1 MLPFFLHQ
9 MRVSMGCITDAIVR
23 QLRLKY
29 YIRERETV
37 FPMNEQEKIL
47 IVDDEPD
54 TILIL
59 QDRLEMDGYEVV
71 TATDGCDALE
81 LIDQDLPDLV
91 LLDIQMPRLDGI
103 ETLTHLHEKYP
114 GILVL
119 MLTAHGTIQRAVEAT
134 KQGAYDFLEKPFQP
148 EHITQKVDQALEHQR
163 TIEQSTRDELIHN
176 YEEIV
181 GESPPILEVLKI
193 IEKVADTDS
202 TVLVQGESG
211 TGKELV
217 ARALHQNSS
226 RKEEEMV
233 VVNCAAIPDHLLES
247 ELFGHERGAFTGATY
262 QKIGK
267 FERAH
272 GGTLFLDEIADMSI
286 ELQSKLLRTLQEGEI
301 ERLGGTKVIRVDV
314 RIIAATNQ
322 DLRQAIEA
330 GTFRQDLYYR
340 LNMIPIHLPPLRTRQ
355 EDILVLAEYFLQKHS
370 KAHNQPARL
379 ISQKA
384 RELFMQYD
392 WPGNVRELEYSIL
405 RAVLFAEGDVILPKH
420 LPEEIQSTLPREAEN
435 VPVGLTMKEM
445 EKELILKTLERMEGN
460 RTQTAEILGIS
471 LRSLQYKLKDYETA
485 VEGDA

>member
-1 MLPFFLHQ
+1 
-9 MRVSMGCITDAIVR
+9 
-23 QLRLKY
+23 
-29 YIRERETV
+29 
-37 FPMNEQEKIL
+37 MNEQERIL

-59 QDRLEMDGYEVV
+59 QDRLEMNGYEVV
-71 TATDGCDALE
+71 TATDGYDALE

-103 ETLTHLHEKYP
+103 HTLTHLHEKYP

-148 EHITQKVDQALEHQR
+148 EHITQKVDRALEHQR
-163 TIEQSTRDELIHN
+163 TIEQNTRDELLHN

-181 GESPPILEVLKI
+181 GESPPILEVLRI
-193 IEKVADTDS
+193 VEKVADTDS

-226 RKEEEMV
+226 RGEKEMI

-272 GGTLFLDEIADMSI
+272 GSALFLDEIGDMSI

-322 DLRQAIEA
+322 DLRGAIEV

-340 LNMIPIHLPPLRTRQ
+340 LNMIPIHLPPLRARQ
-355 EDILVLAEYFLQKHS
+355 QDILTLAEYFLQKHS

-379 ISQKA
+379 ISQKV

-420 LPEEIQSTLPREAEN
+420 LPEEIQSTRQRETEN

-460 RTQTAEILGIS
+460 RTRTAEILGIS
-471 LRSLQYKLKDYETA
+471 LRSLQYKLKDYE
-485 VEGDA
+485 VIDR

>member
-1 MLPFFLHQ
+1 
-9 MRVSMGCITDAIVR
+9 
-23 QLRLKY
+23 
-29 YIRERETV
+29 
-37 FPMNEQEKIL
+37 MNEREKIL

-71 TATDGCDALE
+71 TATDGREALE

-103 ETLTHLHEKYP
+103 ETLAHIHPKYP
-114 GILVL
+114 GLLVL

-134 KQGAYDFLEKPFQP
+134 KRGAYDFLEKPFQP
-148 EHITQKVDQALEHQR
+148 EHIKQKVDQALEHQR
-163 TIEQSTRDELIHN
+163 TTEHSTRDELIHS

-181 GESPPILEVLKI
+181 GESPRILEVFKV

-202 TVLVQGESG
+202 TVLIQGESG

-226 RKEEEMV
+226 RREKEMV

-267 FERAH
+267 FERGH
-272 GGTLFLDEIADMSI
+272 GSTLFLDEIGDMSI
-286 ELQSKLLRTLQEGEI
+286 ELQAKLLRALQEGEI
-301 ERLGGTKVIRVDV
+301 ERLGGTRVIHVDV

-322 DLRQAIEA
+322 ELRQAIETGA
-330 GTFRQDLYYR
+330 FRQDLYYR
-340 LNMIPIHLPPLRTRQ
+340 LNMIPIHLPPLRARRK
-355 EDILVLAEYFLQKHS
+355 DILILAEYFLQKHS
-370 KAHNQPARL
+370 KAHGQPVRL

-384 RELFMQYD
+384 RDLLMQYD

-420 LPEEIQSTLPREAEN
+420 LPEEVQSPQQEQVKS
-435 VPVGLTMKEM
+435 VPVGTATRDSVLVRSDRTSLNMTMKEM

-460 RTQTAEILGIS
+460 RTRTAEVLGIS
-471 LRSLQYKLKDYETA
+471 LRSLQYKLKHYTKE
-485 VEGDA
+485 VEREA

>member
-1 MLPFFLHQ
+1 MLPIQ
-9 MRVSMGCITDAIVR
+9 SQRNSAENTI
-23 QLRLKY
+23 
-29 YIRERETV
+29 
-37 FPMNEQEKIL
+37 FPARIDIQMNEQEKIL

-59 QDRLEMDGYEVV
+59 QDRFEMDGYEVV
-71 TATDGCDALE
+71 TATDGHHALE

-103 ETLTHLHEKYP
+103 ETLAHIHEKYP

-226 RKEEEMV
+226 RREKEMI

-272 GGTLFLDEIADMSI
+272 SSTLFLDEIADMSI

-322 DLRQAIEA
+322 DLRQAIET

-355 EDILVLAEYFLQKHS
+355 EDILILAEYFLQKHS
-370 KAHNQPARL
+370 KAHHQPARL

-420 LPEEIQSTLPREAEN
+420 LPEEIQSTSRREAES

-460 RTQTAEILGIS
+460 RTRTAEILGIS

-485 VEGDA
+485 VEGNA

>member
-1 MLPFFLHQ
+1 M
-9 MRVSMGCITDAIVR
+9 D
-23 QLRLKY
+23 
-29 YIRERETV
+29 
-37 FPMNEQEKIL
+37 EQEKIL

-59 QDRLEMDGYEVV
+59 QDRLEMDGYKVV
-71 TATDGCDALE
+71 TATDGCNALE

-163 TIEQSTRDELIHN
+163 TIEQSTRDALLHN

-226 RKEEEMV
+226 RREEEMV

-272 GGTLFLDEIADMSI
+272 GSTLFLDEIADMSI

-340 LNMIPIHLPPLRTRQ
+340 LNMIPIHLPSLRARQ
-355 EDILVLAEYFLQKHS
+355 QDILILAEYFLQKHS

-420 LPEEIQSTLPREAEN
+420 LPEEIQSTRQREAEN
-435 VPVGLTMKEM
+435 VSVGLTMKEM

-460 RTQTAEILGIS
+460 RTRTAEILGIS

-485 VEGDA
+485 AERGA

>member
-1 MLPFFLHQ
+1 M
-9 MRVSMGCITDAIVR
+9 S
-23 QLRLKY
+23 
-29 YIRERETV
+29 
-37 FPMNEQEKIL
+37 EQEKIL

-59 QDRLEMDGYEVV
+59 QDRLEMEGYEVV
-71 TATDGCDALE
+71 TATDGSDALG

-103 ETLTHLHEKYP
+103 ETLTHIHEKYP

-163 TIEQSTRDELIHN
+163 TVEQSTRDELIHS

-181 GESPPILEVLKI
+181 GESPPVLEVLRI
-193 IEKVADTDS
+193 VEKVADTDS

-226 RKEEEMV
+226 RREKEMV

-262 QKIGK
+262 QKRGK

-272 GGTLFLDEIADMSI
+272 GSTLLLDEIADMSI

-322 DLRQAIEA
+322 DLRQAIGA

-340 LNMIPIHLPPLRTRQ
+340 LNMIPIHLPPLRARQ
-355 EDILVLAEYFLQKHS
+355 ADILILAEYFLQKHS

-420 LPEEIQSTLPREAEN
+420 LPEEIQSTSQREAEN

-445 EKELILKTLERMEGN
+445 EKELIFKTLERMEGN
-460 RTQTAEILGIS
+460 RTRTAEILGIS

-485 VEGDA
+485 VERDA

>member
-1 MLPFFLHQ
+1 
-9 MRVSMGCITDAIVR
+9 
-23 QLRLKY
+23 
-29 YIRERETV
+29 
-37 FPMNEQEKIL
+37 MNEREKIL

-54 TILIL
+54 TSLIL
-59 QDRLEMDGYEVV
+59 QDRLEMEGYEVV
-71 TATDGCDALE
+71 TATDGYNALK

-91 LLDIQMPRLDGI
+91 LLDIQMPQLDGI
-103 ETLTHLHEKYP
+103 ATLTHLQEKYP
-114 GILVL
+114 GMLVL

-134 KQGAYDFLEKPFQP
+134 KRGAYDFLEKPFQP
-148 EHITQKVDQALEHQR
+148 EHITQKVDRALEHQR
-163 TIEQSTRDELIHN
+163 TIESTARDELINN
-176 YEEIV
+176 YKEIV
-181 GESPPILEVLKI
+181 GESPPILGVLKI
-193 IEKVADTDS
+193 IEKIANTDS

-217 ARALHQNSS
+217 ARALHQNSA
-226 RKEEEMV
+226 RGEKEMV

-272 GGTLFLDEIADMSI
+272 GSTLFLDEIGDMSI

-322 DLRQAIEA
+322 DLRQSIEA

-340 LNMIPIHLPPLRTRQ
+340 LNMIPILLPPLRARQ
-355 EDILVLAEYFLQKHS
+355 TDILILAEYFLQKHGR
-370 KAHNQPARL
+370 AHDQPVRL

-384 RELFMQYD
+384 RELLEQYD

-405 RAVLFAEGDVILPKH
+405 RAVLFAEGDAILSKH
-420 LPEEIQSTLPREAEN
+420 LPEEIRSASQHQVES
-435 VPVGLTMKEM
+435 VSVGLTMKEM

-460 RTQTAEILGIS
+460 RTRTADILGIS
-471 LRSLQYKLKDYETA
+471 LRSLQYKLKDYEKA
-485 VEGDA
+485 AELDA

>member
-1 MLPFFLHQ
+1 
-9 MRVSMGCITDAIVR
+9 
-23 QLRLKY
+23 
-29 YIRERETV
+29 
-37 FPMNEQEKIL
+37 MNEREKIL

-59 QDRLEMDGYEVV
+59 QDRLEMEGYEVA
-71 TATDGCDALE
+71 TATDGHEALG
-81 LIDQDLPDLV
+81 LIDQALPDLV
-91 LLDIQMPRLDGI
+91 LLDIQMPLLDGI
-103 ETLTHLHEKYP
+103 ETLTHVHEKYP
-114 GILVL
+114 GLLVL

-134 KQGAYDFLEKPFQP
+134 KRGAYDFLEKPFQP
-148 EHITQKVDQALEHQR
+148 EHITQKVDQALDHQR
-163 TIEQSTRDELIHN
+163 IAEHGARDELIHS

-181 GESPPILEVLKI
+181 GESAPILEVLKI
-193 IEKVADTDS
+193 VEKVADTDS

-226 RKEEEMV
+226 RREQEMV

-267 FERAH
+267 FERGH
-272 GGTLFLDEIADMSI
+272 GSTLFLDEIGDMSI

-301 ERLGGTKVIRVDV
+301 ERLGGTKVIHVDV

-322 DLRQAIEA
+322 ALRQAIEA

-340 LNMIPIHLPPLRTRQ
+340 LNMIPIHLPPLRARQ
-355 EDILVLAEYFLQKHS
+355 KDILILAEYFLQKHS
-370 KAHNQPARL
+370 EAHRQPARL
-379 ISQKA
+379 ISQKT

-420 LPEEIQSTLPREAEN
+420 LPEEIQSDGRLRVEN

-445 EKELILKTLERMEGN
+445 EKELILKTLERMGGN
-460 RTQTAEILGIS
+460 RTRTAEVLGIS
-471 LRSLQYKLKDYETA
+471 LRSLQYKLKHYAKA
-485 VEGDA
+485 VQRDA

>member
-1 MLPFFLHQ
+1 
-9 MRVSMGCITDAIVR
+9 
-23 QLRLKY
+23 
-29 YIRERETV
+29 
-37 FPMNEQEKIL
+37 MNEQEKIL
-47 IVDDEPD
+47 IIDDEPD

-59 QDRLEMDGYEVV
+59 QDRLEMDGYQVI

-103 ETLTHLHEKYP
+103 KTLTHIHEKYP
-114 GILVL
+114 GILVV

-163 TIEQSTRDELIHN
+163 TIAQSTRDELLHN

-181 GESPPILEVLKI
+181 GESPAILEVLKI
-193 IEKVADTDS
+193 VEKIADTDS

-226 RKEEEMV
+226 RREKEMV

-272 GGTLFLDEIADMSI
+272 GSTLFLDEIADMSI

-322 DLRQAIEA
+322 DLRQAIET

-340 LNMIPIHLPPLRTRQ
+340 LNMIPIHLPPLRVRQ
-355 EDILVLAEYFLQKHS
+355 EDILILAEYFLQKHS

-379 ISQKA
+379 ISQRA
-384 RELFMQYD
+384 RELFMQYH

-420 LPEEIQSTLPREAEN
+420 LPEEIQSTHQRETEN

-460 RTQTAEILGIS
+460 RTRTAEILGIS
-471 LRSLQYKLKDYETA
+471 LRSLQYKLKDYEA
-485 VEGDA
+485 AAERDA

>member
-1 MLPFFLHQ
+1 
-9 MRVSMGCITDAIVR
+9 
-23 QLRLKY
+23 
-29 YIRERETV
+29 
-37 FPMNEQEKIL
+37 MNEQEKIL

-59 QDRLEMDGYEVV
+59 QDRLEMEGYEVV
-71 TATDGCDALE
+71 TATDGAEALE

-91 LLDIQMPRLDGI
+91 LLDIQMPHLDGI
-103 ETLTHLHEKYP
+103 ETLTHIHEKYP
-114 GILVL
+114 GLLVL

-134 KQGAYDFLEKPFQP
+134 KRGAYDFLEKPFQP

-163 TIEQSTRDELIHN
+163 TVEHSTRDELLHN

-181 GESPPILEVLKI
+181 GESPPIVEVLKI

-226 RKEEEMV
+226 RKKKEMV

-247 ELFGHERGAFTGATY
+247 ELFGYERGAFTGATY

-267 FERAH
+267 FERGH
-272 GGTLFLDEIADMSI
+272 GSTLFLDEIGDMSI
-286 ELQSKLLRTLQEGEI
+286 ELQAKLLRTLQEGEI
-301 ERLGGTKVIRVDV
+301 ERLGGTKVIYVDA

-322 DLRQAIEA
+322 DLRQGIKA
-330 GTFRQDLYYR
+330 GTFRQELYYR
-340 LNMIPIHLPPLRTRQ
+340 LNMIPIYLPPLRARQ
-355 EDILVLAEYFLQKHS
+355 KDISVLAEYFLKKHS
-370 KAHNQPARL
+370 KAHNQPVRW

-392 WPGNVRELEYSIL
+392 WPGNVRELEYTIL
-405 RAVLFAEGDVILPKH
+405 RAVLFAAGDVILPKH
-420 LPEEIQSTLPREAEN
+420 LPEEIQSAGRQQIET
-435 VPVGLTMKEM
+435 VPVGVTMKEM
-445 EKELILKTLERMEGN
+445 EKELILKTLERMDGN
-460 RTQTAEILGIS
+460 RTRTAEILGIS
-471 LRSLQYKLKDYETA
+471 LRSLQYKLKRYAKT
-485 VEGDA
+485 VEPNP

>member
-1 MLPFFLHQ
+1 MLPFFYIKC
-9 MRVSMGCITDAIVR
+9 GCQWAILAIQSQRRSDENTIFPVR
-23 QLRLKY
+23 YDTQ
-29 YIRERETV
+29 
-37 FPMNEQEKIL
+37 MNEQEKIL

-59 QDRLEMDGYEVV
+59 QDRLEMEGYEVV
-71 TATDGCDALE
+71 TATNGRNALE

-103 ETLTHLHEKYP
+103 ETLTHIHEKYP

-163 TIEQSTRDELIHN
+163 TVEHSTRDELLHN

-193 IEKVADTDS
+193 VEKVADTDS

-226 RKEEEMV
+226 RREKEMI

-247 ELFGHERGAFTGATY
+247 ELFGHERGAFTGAAY

-267 FERAH
+267 FERAD
-272 GGTLFLDEIADMSI
+272 GSTLFLDEIGDMSI

-340 LNMIPIHLPPLRTRQ
+340 LNMIPIHLPPLRDRQ
-355 EDILVLAEYFLQKHS
+355 EDILILAEYFLRKHS

-392 WPGNVRELEYSIL
+392 WPGNLRELEYSIL

-420 LPEEIQSTLPREAEN
+420 LPEEIQSTSQREAES

-460 RTQTAEILGIS
+460 RTRTAEILGIS

-485 VEGDA
+485 VERDA

>member
-1 MLPFFLHQ
+1 M
-9 MRVSMGCITDAIVR
+9 D
-23 QLRLKY
+23 
-29 YIRERETV
+29 
-37 FPMNEQEKIL
+37 EQEKIL

-59 QDRLEMDGYEVV
+59 QDRLEMDGYKVV
-71 TATDGCDALE
+71 TATDGCNALE

-134 KQGAYDFLEKPFQP
+134 KQGAYDFLGKPFQP

-163 TIEQSTRDELIHN
+163 TIEQSTRDALLHN

-181 GESPPILEVLKI
+181 GESPPILEVLRI
-193 IEKVADTDS
+193 IEKIADTDS

-226 RKEEEMV
+226 RREEDMV

-272 GGTLFLDEIADMSI
+272 GSTLFLDEIADMSI

-340 LNMIPIHLPPLRTRQ
+340 LNMIPIHLPSLRARQ
-355 EDILVLAEYFLQKHS
+355 QDILILAEYFLQKHS

-420 LPEEIQSTLPREAEN
+420 LPEEIQSTRQREAEN
-435 VPVGLTMKEM
+435 VSVGLTMKEM
-445 EKELILKTLERMEGN
+445 ERELILKTLERMEGN
-460 RTQTAEILGIS
+460 RTRTAEILGIS
-471 LRSLQYKLKDYETA
+471 LRSLQYKLKDYEA
-485 VEGDA
+485 AAERGA

>member
-1 MLPFFLHQ
+1 
-9 MRVSMGCITDAIVR
+9 
-23 QLRLKY
+23 
-29 YIRERETV
+29 
-37 FPMNEQEKIL
+37 MNEQEKIL

-59 QDRLEMDGYEVV
+59 QDRLEMEGYKVA
-71 TATDGCDALE
+71 TATDGDEALE

-91 LLDIQMPRLDGI
+91 LLDIQMPLLDGI
-103 ETLTHLHEKYP
+103 QTLTHIHEKYP
-114 GILVL
+114 GLLVL

-134 KQGAYDFLEKPFQP
+134 KRGAYDFLEKPFQP
-148 EHITQKVDQALEHQR
+148 EHITQKVDQALDHQR
-163 TIEQSTRDELIHN
+163 IVEHSARDELIHN

-193 IEKVADTDS
+193 IEKVADTNS

-226 RKEEEMV
+226 RREKEMV

-267 FERAH
+267 FERGH
-272 GGTLFLDEIADMSI
+272 RSTLFLDEIGDLSI

-322 DLRQAIEA
+322 DLRGAIEA

-340 LNMIPIHLPPLRTRQ
+340 LNMIPIHLPPLRARQ
-355 EDILVLAEYFLQKHS
+355 KDILVLAEYFLQKQSEVH
-370 KAHNQPARL
+370 KQPARL

-405 RAVLFAEGDVILPKH
+405 RAVLFAEGDVIFPKH
-420 LPEEIQSTLPREAEN
+420 LPEEIQSAERQQIES

-445 EKELILKTLERMEGN
+445 ERELILKTLQRMEGN
-460 RTQTAEILGIS
+460 RTRTAEILGIS
-471 LRSLQYKLKDYETA
+471 LRSLQYKLKHYAKIGERE
-485 VEGDA
+485 V

>member
-1 MLPFFLHQ
+1 
-9 MRVSMGCITDAIVR
+9 
-23 QLRLKY
+23 
-29 YIRERETV
+29 
-37 FPMNEQEKIL
+37 MNEREKIL

-54 TILIL
+54 TSLIL
-59 QDRLEMDGYEVV
+59 QDRLEMEGYEVV
-71 TATDGCDALE
+71 TATDGYNALE

-91 LLDIQMPRLDGI
+91 LLDIQMPQLDGI
-103 ETLTHLHEKYP
+103 ATLTQLHEKYP
-114 GILVL
+114 GMLVL

-134 KQGAYDFLEKPFQP
+134 KRGAYDFLEKPFQP
-148 EHITQKVDQALEHQR
+148 EHITQKVDRALEHQR
-163 TIEQSTRDELIHN
+163 TVESSARDELINN
-176 YEEIV
+176 YKEIV

-193 IEKVADTDS
+193 IEKIANTDS

-217 ARALHQNSS
+217 ARALHQNSA
-226 RKEEEMV
+226 RREKEMV

-272 GGTLFLDEIADMSI
+272 GSTLFLDEIGDLSI

-322 DLRQAIEA
+322 DLRQSIEA

-340 LNMIPIHLPPLRTRQ
+340 LNMIPILLPPLRTRQ
-355 EDILVLAEYFLQKHS
+355 TDILILAEYFLQKHGR
-370 KAHNQPARL
+370 AHDQPVRL

-384 RELFMQYD
+384 RELLEQYD

-405 RAVLFAEGDVILPKH
+405 RAVLFAEGDAILPKH
-420 LPEEIQSTLPREAEN
+420 LPEEMRSASQHQVES

-445 EKELILKTLERMEGN
+445 EKELILKTLERTEGN
-460 RTQTAEILGIS
+460 RTRTADILGIS
-471 LRSLQYKLKDYETA
+471 LRSLQYKLKDYEKA
-485 VEGDA
+485 AELDA